1 MAPQETPSRIA
12 PIVFEKRVASKTVTT
27 NDINTSKE
35 FSTNHLTMKGA
46 DRASMMKVDGSVV
59 GLRDWGYPGY
69 LTSSEFLIFVSIIF
83 SIWNVSLHKS
93 SILNMYKEIQHTY
106 STSLVLLYQLVCLY
120 VHSIFNLC

>member
-35 FSTNHLTMKGA
+35 LSTNHLTMKGA
-46 DRASMMKVDGSVV
+46 DRASMMKVEGSTV

-83 SIWNVSLHKS
+83 SIWNVSVHKS
-93 SILNMYKEIQHTY
+93 SIYMYK
-106 STSLVLLYQLVCLY
+106 
-120 VHSIFNLC
+120 